1 MIYQK
6 ILEEIMALLGFL
18 PEQYQQ
24 VILNFEKM
32 SAEKVAVY
40 LLRRLEVIERKDDKV
55 LEKIRQL
62 SQKDNEAASKETIL
76 QGMEVLMTD
85 LNFEEK
91 RVCVLMSKMAVMLE
105 IIEAICKSVS
115 SREIELIDQ
124 YLSKNKEFQSELK
137 IYRELAE

>member
-40 LLRRLEVIERKDDKV
+40 LLRRL
-55 LEKIRQL
+55 
-62 SQKDNEAASKETIL
+62 
-76 QGMEVLMTD
+76 EVLMTD